1 MIDYFLHSN
10 LFLLMFDL
18 DFDRIQLAE
27 SGRIF
32 LKIGS
37 DFIQDPEP
45 ILTVRTLTFSAITNI
60 NLTATFIHFLFL
72 LFHSN
77 LSL

>member
-1 MIDYFLHSN
+1 MGVMSMIDKFLHSN
-10 LFLLMFDL
+10 LFLLMFNL

-45 ILTVRTLTFSAITNI
+45 NLTIRTVRIGVLG
-60 NLTATFIHFLFL
+60 LG
-72 LFHSN
+72 
-77 LSL
+77 

>member
-1 MIDYFLHSN
+1 MGVMSMIDKFLHSN

-32 LKIGS
+32 LKVGS
-37 DFIQDPEP
+37 DFIQDSEP
-45 ILTVRTLTFSAITNI
+45 IYI
-60 NLTATFIHFLFL
+60 NSRI
-72 LFHSN
+72 
-77 LSL
+77 